1 MLPTL
6 NSVAPSWAEID
17 CTANVNGGTSLTLG
31 GLKSINWESAV
42 ARGEQR
48 GASGGRVIKRTT
60 GAKTDTAS
68 WEMYQSD
75 LRDLVRQL
83 MAVAPKDSAGRPMV
97 SRVSFDVVIKH
108 SVDDGADIFVTK
120 LLGCHLDKVSGSHS
134 EGTDP
139 NVVASDLNPIEI
151 VEVIDGQ
158 DVVLL

>member
-1 MLPTL
+1 MLPAL
-6 NSVAPSWAEID
+6 NSVTPSWTEIGA
-17 CTANVNGGTSLTLG
+17 TANINGGTSLVLPDI
-31 GLKSINWESAV
+31 KAFNWESAI

-68 WEMYQSD
+68 WEMYQGG
-75 LRDLVRQL
+75 LRDFARQL
-83 MAVAPKDSAGRPMV
+83 MAVAPKDSAGRPML
-97 SRVSFDVVIKH
+97 SKVSFDIVIKW
-108 SVDDGADIFVTK
+108 SVDDDADIFTVK
-120 LLGCHLDKVSGSHS
+120 FLGCHLDKLSGSHA

-139 NVVASDLNPIEI
+139 NVISSDLNPIEI

>member
-6 NSVAPSWAEID
+6 NGVAPSWAEFEA
-17 CTANVNGGTSLTLG
+17 TANVNGGTSLTLG
-31 GLKSINWESAV
+31 GLKSLTWESAI

-68 WEMYQSD
+68 CEFYQD
-75 LRDLVRQL
+75 GLRELQRQL
-83 MAVAPKDSAGRPMV
+83 VAVAPKDSAGRPML
-97 SRVSFDVVIKH
+97 SKVSFDIVVKH
-108 SVDDGADIFVTK
+108 AVDTDADIFVTK
-120 LLGCHLDKVSGSHS
+120 ILGCHLDKLSGNHA

-139 NVVASDLNPIEI
+139 NVIGVDLNPIEI

-158 DVVLL
+158 DTVLL